1 MTAKSEAASMD
12 DLPLGPGVLVLNRH
26 PCGLV
31 ALEKPEGI
39 LTVPNK
45 DSDLKTSLL
54 RAPYDVQNEC
64 YHWRGEDGQERRL
77 YVCHRLDSPTSGVLL
92 CAIGAS
98 VAHDV
103 KSLFKT
109 RNVEKEYRAV
119 IAGIPQGARGVWKDR
134 LKASKEETHL
144 RTRADALGGK
154 ESVTEWQTL
163 GNGRRGGYSL
173 LALHPL
179 TGRTHQL
186 RVQTSMR
193 RFPIVGDRTYGDFR
207 LNARLRKEQKIRRL
221 LLHAHRIRIEGN
233 IAGAFV
239 HFEAVSAVPQE
250 FFQLIDKP

>member
-1 MTAKSEAASMD
+1 
-12 DLPLGPGVLVLNRH
+12 VLNRH

-39 LTVPNK
+39 LSVPNK

-54 RAPYDVQNEC
+54 RAPYDAEDEC
-64 YHWRGEDGQERRL
+64 YHWRGEQGQERRL

-98 VAHDV
+98 VAREV
-103 KSLFKT
+103 KALFKT
-109 RNVEKEYRAV
+109 RSVEKEYRAV

-144 RTRADALGGK
+144 RTRADA
-154 ESVTEWQTL
+154 S
-163 GNGRRGGYSL
+163 GRKRVGHGMADPRKWKARRIL
-173 LALHPL
+173 ALALHPL

-207 LNARLRKEQKIRRL
+207 LNARLAQRNRRFGDCCCTPTASGSRATSL
-221 LLHAHRIRIEGN
+221 ASPSSSKP
-233 IAGAFV
+233 
-239 HFEAVSAVPQE
+239 VSAVPQE